1 MKKEEKSDSFWIT
14 NITKKAHNLSDIG
27 VIIYPMR
34 SLNLL
39 DRRHYQL
46 TIAELE
52 KCRASGSLFTKK
64 TMVVVRQVPPGGEA
78 PQYIPFKE
86 DAVYPYKARSSVE
99 LENIKYEELDVP
111 DDVYAADNADT
122 AQTDHLGKWNKK

>member
-14 NITKKAHNLSDIG
+14 NITKKAHHLPDIG
-27 VIIYPMR
+27 VLIYPMR
-34 SLNLL
+34 SWNLL

-46 TIAELE
+46 TREQLE
-52 KCRASGSLFTKK
+52 KSQASGSLFSKK
-64 TMVVVRQVPPGGEA
+64 NAVVVRQMA
-78 PQYIPFKE
+78 PNPDAPLYIPFKK
-86 DAVYPYKARSSVE
+86 DAIYPSKQRSSLE

-111 DDVYAADNADT
+111 DDVYAADNADS